1 MVTNERESLK
11 SGSLTTMPQWIVPL
25 LIAVAGMI
33 GSGAVTVFVAGKFTG
48 KYTQA
53 LDGVIERMDR
63 TDSANEKKF
72 ETLDED
78 KKLQWREIDT
88 TGREV
93 SYIKGQLS
101 RGANGK
107 AHGATS

>member
-1 MVTNERESLK
+1 
-11 SGSLTTMPQWIVPL
+11 MPQWLVPL

-53 LDGVIERMDR
+53 LDGVIERIDR
-63 TDSANEKKF
+63 TDAAIEKKF
-72 ETLDED
+72 EALDED
-78 KKLQWREIDT
+78 KKLQWKEIDT

-93 SYIKGQLS
+93 SFIKGQLS
-101 RGANGK
+101 RGVNGK
-107 AHGATS
+107 AAGSAT

>member
-1 MVTNERESLK
+1 
-11 SGSLTTMPQWIVPL
+11 MPQWLVPL

-48 KYTQA
+48 KYAQA

-63 TDSANEKKF
+63 TDAANEKKF
-72 ETLDED
+72 ESLDED
-78 KKLQWREIDT
+78 KKAQWREIDT

-93 SYIKGQLS
+93 SYIKGQLAP
-101 RGANGK
+101 RANGK
-107 AHGATS
+107 AAGSL